1 MGPNPR
7 GVSATLRHP
16 PFLACVVVLVG
27 AIIGAGPVAERL
39 KIVLRKEAVPL
50 RRPLNKLD
58 KAILGP
64 YRFTRAYALDQ
75 AVVDALGTDVYI
87 DWEFKDRKAK
97 DKTALRRVRLFV
109 TYYTGQPDLVPH
121 VPDECYQA
129 AGYTLLERGNTHVDV
144 PSVGAKD
151 DRLPVRLLGFEQKSE
166 GLFSAARG
174 TDNGRVYVLYFF
186 LTNGR
191 FVTTRNQVRVQTANL
206 TQRYAYFAK
215 FEVKFTS
222 DTGKAANES
231 ESLAAMQKLMRT
243 VLPVFLGDHFA
254 DWEALQSAAEG

>member
-7 GVSATLRHP
+7 GVSATLRQP

-39 KIVLRKEAVPL
+39 KIVLRKQAVPL

-97 DKTALRRVRLFV
+97 DSTGSRRVRLFV

-121 VPDECYQA
+121 TPDQCYLGAGYEIVEKGNRTLDLHGADGELLRVPVRAVTFEATGIRHHDRPTVVYTFHCNGKFVNGRTEVRRLLANPWDRGAYFCKIEVSFGRQGQASAA
-129 AGYTLLERGNTHVDV
+129 AGREETIEAASNFL
-144 PSVGAKD
+144 
-151 DRLPVRLLGFEQKSE
+151 DR
-166 GLFSAARG
+166 
-174 TDNGRVYVLYFF
+174 
-186 LTNGR
+186 
-191 FVTTRNQVRVQTANL
+191 
-206 TQRYAYFAK
+206 
-215 FEVKFTS
+215 
-222 DTGKAANES
+222 
-231 ESLAAMQKLMRT
+231 
-243 VLPVFLGDHFA
+243 VLPVLLRDHLP
-254 DWEALQSAAEG
+254 DWEGVQAETKSGAVS